1 MPRAKNNVARLRRKR
16 QILADAK
23 GYFGRRK
30 NLYKTAKEA
39 VERARRYAYRD
50 RKNRKREFRRLWI
63 VRINAAARLHDLS
76 YSRFMDGLKKA
87 GIEIDRKVLADL
99 EIAIRHPRA
108 ERLRAARQRRTVE
121 ADLSRFASIERHAAP
136 DLSGAAFVCRDIR
149 FRAHVRCAATALYSR
164 RHDTTMPARTEPRD
178 TACGSPPFGSR
189 SLAQLPAVRI
199 AGAGR

>member
-1 MPRAKNNVARLRRKR
+1 MPRVKNNVARLRRKR

-63 VRINAAARLHDLS
+63 IPINSAARTHDLS

-99 EIAIRHPRA
+99 AVREPQAFEQLA
-108 ERLRAARQRRTVE
+108 SAARSSSQ
-121 ADLSRFASIERHAAP
+121 D
-136 DLSGAAFVCRDIR
+136 
-149 FRAHVRCAATALYSR
+149 
-164 RHDTTMPARTEPRD
+164 
-178 TACGSPPFGSR
+178 R
-189 SLAQLPAVRI
+189 SEE
-199 AGAGR
+199 